1 MSSAGNETDAT
12 GKAAEVWLRVEVVY
26 ASPQRQLVVPLTLKA
41 PVTAG
46 EAIQR
51 SGIAR
56 QFPELD
62 LARVT
67 IGIFG
72 SIVKAQVL
80 LREGDRV
87 EIYRPLLA
95 DPKAVRRARA
105 ARRRQA

>member
-1 MSSAGNETDAT
+1 MLSDGNETDAAH
-12 GKAAEVWLRVEVVY
+12 KATEIWLHIEVVY

-46 EAIQR
+46 EAIR
-51 SGIAR
+51 LSGIAR

-62 LARVT
+62 LTRAT
-67 IGIFG
+67 FGIFG
-72 SIVKAQVL
+72 QVVDAQVL